1 MNTPVTRLARKIF
14 LLLALAGA
22 VVAYAQSTQQVT
34 VNGVIPVLMNLTVD
48 TNNVILNFSQA
59 DYQADGT
66 ASKES
71 VNATTFKVTSNTRW
85 RLYVS
90 ANSQKFSFN
99 PSAGGQD
106 PSKNASDLSL
116 SPNDNHSYFGVTTGT
131 KDIADGSAGGFNDHG
146 HTIPVSYKLN
156 TTLVGDPPGTY
167 TLVLTYTLMPQ

>member
-1 MNTPVTRLARKIF
+1 MF
-14 LLLALAGA
+14 LLLALTGA

-48 TNNVILNFSQA
+48 TNNVLLNFSQA

-66 ASKES
+66 A
-71 VNATTFKVTSNTRW
+71 FKVTSNTRW

-99 PSAGGQD
+99 PSSGGQD
-106 PSKNASDLSL
+106 PNKNAGDLSL
-116 SPNDNHSYFGVTTGT
+116 SPITPSNYFAVTTGT
-131 KDIADGSAGGFNDHG
+131 KDIANGSAGGNNEQG

-156 TTLVGDPPGTY
+156 TTLIGDPPGTY